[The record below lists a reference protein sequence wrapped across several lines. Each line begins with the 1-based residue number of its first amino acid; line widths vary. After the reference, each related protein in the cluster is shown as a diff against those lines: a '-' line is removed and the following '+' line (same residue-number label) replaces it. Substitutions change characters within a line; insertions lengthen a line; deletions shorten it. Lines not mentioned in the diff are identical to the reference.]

1 MAEYHKQGEHSE
13 YRAEMESESR
23 ARQMMAPTA
32 QGIMVSGSGREHL
45 NWYFCS
51 RTIRQHM

>member
-23 ARQMMAPTA
+23 ARQMMAPT
-32 QGIMVSGSGREHL
+32 GIMVSGSGREHL
-45 NWYFCS
+45 DW
-51 RTIRQHM
+51 